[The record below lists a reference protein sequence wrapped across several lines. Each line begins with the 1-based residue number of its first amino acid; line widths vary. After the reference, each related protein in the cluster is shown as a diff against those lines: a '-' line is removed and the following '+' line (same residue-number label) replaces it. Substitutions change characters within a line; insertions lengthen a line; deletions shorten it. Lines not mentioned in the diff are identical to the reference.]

1 MARFLAVRWNTGVLR
16 FVCADADRSGRL
28 TIVDAG
34 QRMPTDAQAVNGTV
48 DLLRQ
53 LVREMKCE
61 KQRVLIL
68 IGRGAVES
76 ITFDVPPATADELPL
91 LVQNLAAQKLP
102 GLHEDSSLDFIA
114 YPPRADGS
122 RSVSA
127 LAIMVEEQSQLRQLR
142 EHCGCRSV
150 SILVAPHSLR
160 AFAAVASLPAATEE
174 PTAVWGNQTPVDVTL
189 LIARGHEQTDVLACT
204 ASLPLLSRTIRMPGG
219 MQHNEAAEFLIAETQ
234 RTLVSVGGH
243 LAQRVRVNRI
253 ILVGSTD
260 ETHGLTE
267 TLADH
272 YHANVEHMGGLGLAA
287 MPLPEMAEEN
297 PNSADYA
304 ALLGAVSEASRGI
317 IPAVDFAAP
326 RRPRKSN
333 SGRSRWFAAAAGLLL
348 LTAGAV
354 GYVWSQFDEIDQE
367 NQRLSQRLQELSQ
380 LVRDTEAKR
389 ALVATMSAWEKNR
402 ISWPDEL
409 LELTQKIPA
418 RPGITLQQL
427 SAAPAGPGTS
437 VLTFSGVGRPPELI
451 AEMERNLRDS
461 RHDIRIPGVREQL
474 VGKEIHGTFQAT
486 LTIRNARPPAAQP
499 RTADTGAYGA
509 DSSQTSGANVNA
521 ESIAKGQP

>member
-1 MARFLAVRWNTGVLR
+1 MARFLAVRWNSGVLR

-34 QRMPTDAQAVNGTV
+34 QRMPADAKAAASSEA
-48 DLLRQ
+48 LLCQ
-53 LVREMKCE
+53 LVRDLKCE
-61 KQRVLIL
+61 KQRLLIL

-76 ITFDVPPATADELPL
+76 ITFDVPPATEDELPL
-91 LVQNLAAQKLP
+91 LVQNLAVQKLP
-102 GLHEDSSLDFIA
+102 GLQEDSSLDFIA

-122 RSVSA
+122 RTVSA
-127 LAIMVEEQSQLRQLR
+127 LAIMVEEQSQLRRLR
-142 EHCGCRSV
+142 EQCGCRSV

-160 AFAAVASLPAATEE
+160 AFAAVRSLPAATEE
-174 PTAVWGNQTPVDVTL
+174 LPVAWGNQIPVDVTL
-189 LIARGHEQTDVLACT
+189 LIARSHDQTDVLACT
-204 ASLPLLSRTIRMPGG
+204 ATLPLLSRTIRMPHG

-243 LAQRVRVNRI
+243 LAQRIRVNQI
-253 ILVGSTD
+253 ILLGSTD

-272 YHANVEHMGGLGLAA
+272 YHTNVESMGSMGLAA
-287 MPLPEMAEEN
+287 TPLPEMAEEN
-297 PNSADYA
+297 PDSADYA
-304 ALLGAVSEASRGI
+304 ALLGAVSEAARGI
-317 IPAVDFAAP
+317 SPAVNFAAP
-326 RRPRKSN
+326 RKPRKST
-333 SGRSRWFAAAAGLLL
+333 SGRSRWVAAAGALLL
-348 LTAGAV
+348 LSAGAA

-367 NQRLSQRLQELSQ
+367 NQRLSERLQELNQ

-389 ALVATMSAWEKNR
+389 ALVAAMSAWEKNR

-427 SAAPAGPGTS
+427 SAAPAGPGIS

-451 AEMERNLRDS
+451 AQMERNLRDS

-486 LTIRNARPPAAQP
+486 LTVRNARPAAAQA
-499 RTADTGAYGA
+499 RTADSGAPETGATQKNAAAANA
-509 DSSQTSGANVNA
+509 D
-521 ESIAKGQP
+521 SIAKGQP